1 MSREFVTTTLIM
13 IGIAVG
19 VGLLV
24 YGLVYLGGSRGMRR
38 YRPGRPFVF
47 TPVWFVSAPE
57 RQARAGISAGPA
69 PTPAAL
75 PPSVAVAG
83 PVRPARP
90 RETGGASDRW

>member
-1 MSREFVTTTLIM
+1 LSFRTTLLIL

-19 VGLLV
+19 VFLIISALV
-24 YGLVYLGGSRGMRR
+24 YAGGSRGAKR

-57 RQARAGISAGPA
+57 RQARAGISASRELVQA
-69 PTPAAL
+69 PPPAA
-75 PPSVAVAG
+75 AA
-83 PVRPARP
+83 RPTRP